1 MPQVVTEVSV
11 ADTFSEAAQKSL
23 QIGLRRIGTIVAQEA
38 SVLAV
43 HGTNRPTDQ
52 VYEED
57 VREALELYLSPPGK
71 WDKLKAVIR
80 AGATFL
86 GGVVTTALSIFAA
99 NVELT
104 DSSLPWVVVGCLT
117 GSMVIA
123 SMVLMSYRGA

>member
-23 QIGLRRIGTIVAQEA
+23 EIGLRRMGTIVAQEA

-43 HGTNRPTDQ
+43 RTVRPTDQ

-57 VREALELYLSPPGK
+57 VKEALELYLSPPGK
-71 WDKLKAVIR
+71 WDKAKAGIR

-86 GGVVTTALSIFAA
+86 GGVVTTALSIFGG

-117 GSMVIA
+117 GAMVIA